1 MKNRKTTP
9 TVWRWQVL
17 PLLQEAYRA
26 QGNPL
31 SVFVR
36 RGVRR
41 MAKETG
47 DNKEKAGF
55 FKKVGLFFK
64 NLFWKV
70 VNSFKNMAFELKKV
84 TWPTRSELIN
94 YSLVV
99 LAFMVAMAVIIGVID
114 AGAAKFSQWII
125 GA

>member
-1 MKNRKTTP
+1 
-9 TVWRWQVL
+9 
-17 PLLQEAYRA
+17 
-26 QGNPL
+26 
-31 SVFVR
+31 
-36 RGVRR
+36 

-55 FKKVGLFFK
+55 FTKVGLFFK
-64 NLFWKV
+64 NFFLKV

-99 LAFMVAMAVIIGVID
+99 LVFMVAMAVIIGIID
-114 AGAAKFSQWII
+114 TGAAKFSQWII
-125 GA
+125 GSGA